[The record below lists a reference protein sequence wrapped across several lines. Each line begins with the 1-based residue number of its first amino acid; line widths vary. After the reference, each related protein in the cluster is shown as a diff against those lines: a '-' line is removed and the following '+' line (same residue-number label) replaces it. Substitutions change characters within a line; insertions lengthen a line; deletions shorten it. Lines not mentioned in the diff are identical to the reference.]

1 MEFDL
6 ETVLASA
13 SAAQRIN
20 GAYVRRD
27 QATEEK
33 PSNSSLMF
41 RLLEPSAEEL
51 HAILPEDREQ
61 SRAIMDYLGHKI
73 MDLVAGNLEDYW
85 KNAVMLLDITNI
97 KTTDFGKL
105 GFIAS
110 MPHSYQNAVARD
122 ALQDH
127 MGQLA
132 ETSRHFGT
140 VGDAFGRQNVAILG
154 SVYSRTY
161 NKHYHTALTSE
172 NNMIR
177 FPASEKQQD
186 ESVVSISGKIHK
198 HGDNNTT
205 VLHYV
210 KIHK

>member
-1 MEFDL
+1 MEHDL
-6 ETVLASA
+6 ETVLSA
-13 SAAQRIN
+13 AVAAQRIN
-20 GAYVRRD
+20 GSYVRRD
-27 QATEEK
+27 QATEEH
-33 PSNSSLMF
+33 PSNSALMF
-41 RLLEPSAEEL
+41 RLLEPSVEETL
-51 HAILPEDREQ
+51 VILPEDQEQ
-61 SRAIMDYLGHKI
+61 SKLIMEYLSHKL

-85 KNAVMLLDITNI
+85 KNAVMLLDLQSI
-97 KTTDFGKL
+97 KTQDFGKL

-110 MPHSYQNAVARD
+110 MPTSYNNAMARD
-122 ALQDH
+122 RLQDH
-127 MGQLA
+127 MRELA
-132 ETSRHFGT
+132 ESSRHFGN

-161 NKHYHTALTSE
+161 NKHYHTALTQD

-177 FPASEKQQD
+177 FPANERQQN
-186 ESVVSISGKIHK
+186 ESIVTISGKIHK